1 MSIQALTINRRQVRV
16 ASLVTAVLFLV
27 VCISWGTTWL

>member
-1 MSIQALTINRRQVRV
+1 M

-27 VCISWGTTWL
+27 VCISWGTTWLGIKIAVE